1 MTQSEP
7 TPQRTFRRMAERFR
21 GYLPVVVDVETGG
34 FDWNK
39 HALLEIAAVPIDLDE
54 QGRFV
59 PGEVCSA
66 HLVPAP
72 GLQIDPKSL
81 EITGIDLDH
90 PFRLAKP
97 EKEALDHVF
106 AAVRA
111 AVKKHDC
118 QRAILVGHNAHF
130 DLNFLNAA
138 VARVAHKRNPFH
150 PFSVFDTVTLAGVA
164 YGQTVL
170 ARAMQ
175 AAGLQ
180 WNSADAHSAVYDA
193 ERTAELFCRIA
204 NQWGMPVGVT
214 AADVGATNAE
224 AVGKDAGATLAAS
237 DGSGETAPVGVPSWV
252 AQDAGSLPSRG

>member
-1 MTQSEP
+1 M
-7 TPQRTFRRMAERFR
+7 
-21 GYLPVVVDVETGG
+21 
-34 FDWNK
+34 
-39 HALLEIAAVPIDLDE
+39 
-54 QGRFV
+54 
-59 PGEVCSA
+59 
-66 HLVPAP
+66 PAP

-106 AAVRA
+106 AAIRA

-204 NQWGMPVGVT
+204 NQWGMPIGVAT
-214 AADVGATNAE
+214 ADVGATTDTGEKE
-224 AVGKDAGATLAAS
+224 ADAPPSAPDGTIGSEPAAT
-237 DGSGETAPVGVPSWV
+237 PSWV
-252 AQDAGSLPSRG
+252 VQNAGSPHG